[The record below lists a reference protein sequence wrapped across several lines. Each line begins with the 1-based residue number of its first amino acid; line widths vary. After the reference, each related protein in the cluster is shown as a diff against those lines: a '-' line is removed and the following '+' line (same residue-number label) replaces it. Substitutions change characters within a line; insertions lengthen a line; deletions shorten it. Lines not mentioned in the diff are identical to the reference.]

1 MPCLKLMSDTVGLN
15 ISRPDVRFFCA
26 VDTADLDRAKKLAA
40 DIAVA
45 RAGIKL
51 GLEFFMAQGRD
62 GVQQVM
68 QAAREIT
75 PETPLFLDLKLH
87 DIPNT
92 VAGAVSALKSLTP
105 DFLTVHAGGGL
116 AMMQAA
122 VTAAHDINSRIL
134 AVTVLTHLEQNDLSQ
149 TGCQDTVTGQVL
161 RLARLAQQA
170 DCAGIVC
177 SGQEL
182 ADIRRAVPADFV
194 TMVPG
199 IRPEG
204 SDQGDQKRILTPR
217 AAVDLGADYLV
228 IGRPVT
234 QNPHPARILAELQA
248 ELTGLTAA

>member
-1 MPCLKLMSDTVGLN
+1 MSDTAGLN
-15 ISRPDVRFFCA
+15 PSRPDVRFFCA
-26 VDTADLDRAKKLAA
+26 VDTADIDRAKKLAV
-40 DIAVA
+40 DIAQA
-45 RAGIKL
+45 YAGIKL
-51 GLEFFMAQGRD
+51 GLEFFMAHGQA
-62 GVQQVM
+62 GVAQVM
-68 QAAREIT
+68 QTARNVT

-92 VAGAVSALKSLTP
+92 VAGAVAALKNVTP

-122 VTAAHDINSRIL
+122 VTAARDINSRIL
-134 AVTVLTHLEQNDLSQ
+134 AVTVLTHLEQNDLLQ
-149 TGCQDTVTGQVL
+149 TGCHDDVSDQVL
-161 RLARLAQQA
+161 RLAQLAQQA
-170 DCAGIVC
+170 GCAGIVC

-182 ADIRRAVPADFV
+182 ADIRRAVPADFI

-204 SDQGDQKRILTPR
+204 SDAGDQKRILTPR

-234 QNPHPARILAELQA
+234 QNPHPARVLAELQA
-248 ELTGLTAA
+248 ELAALRAA